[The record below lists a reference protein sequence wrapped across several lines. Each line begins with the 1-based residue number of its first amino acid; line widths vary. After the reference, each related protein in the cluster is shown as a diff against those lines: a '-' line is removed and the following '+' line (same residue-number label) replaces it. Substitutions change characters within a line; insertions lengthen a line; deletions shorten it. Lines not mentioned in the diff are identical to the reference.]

1 MKRKNVSTKKMILLF
16 ATGLLSVT
24 QVQAQSEIYPQH
36 FDLEK
41 VTLLDGPFK
50 IAMDTNI
57 KLLLQYDVDRLL
69 TPFIRQSGL
78 SKVTTSKYYQW
89 EKSHP
94 TFSNWGL
101 SSWSLEGHVGGHYLT
116 ALALAYSAER
126 DESIKATLKQRLD
139 YMIEVLKDCQQAYDE
154 NTTGLKGFLGGQP
167 INQIWTGLYNGN
179 LTDFKKYGGWVPLYC
194 EHKVLAGLRDAWLYA
209 GNAEAKTLYQ
219 NMCNWAVNVVSK
231 LTTSQMQDILG
242 WEHGGVNETL
252 ADAYRIFGDKKYLD
266 AAKKYSHQTMIS
278 GMQTLNKSF
287 LDSKHA
293 NTQVPKYIGFERI
306 YQEELRDGGS
316 ISTDSYQKAAHNFWE
331 DLVQNRTVCIGGNS
345 VSEHFLPADKSEQY
359 ISNLDGPESCN
370 SNNMRGNRYGESF
383 QVRTLHLYPFRRQ
396 QDTVCQPLHCFEITG

>member
-101 SSWSLEGHVGGHYLT
+101 SSWSLEGHVGGHYLPHSPWLILLNVT
-116 ALALAYSAER
+116 
-126 DESIKATLKQRLD
+126 KASRL
-139 YMIEVLKDCQQAYDE
+139 
-154 NTTGLKGFLGGQP
+154 
-167 INQIWTGLYNGN
+167 
-179 LTDFKKYGGWVPLYC
+179 
-194 EHKVLAGLRDAWLYA
+194 H
-209 GNAEAKTLYQ
+209 
-219 NMCNWAVNVVSK
+219 
-231 LTTSQMQDILG
+231 
-242 WEHGGVNETL
+242 
-252 ADAYRIFGDKKYLD
+252 
-266 AAKKYSHQTMIS
+266 
-278 GMQTLNKSF
+278 
-287 LDSKHA
+287 
-293 NTQVPKYIGFERI
+293 
-306 YQEELRDGGS
+306 
-316 ISTDSYQKAAHNFWE
+316 
-331 DLVQNRTVCIGGNS
+331 
-345 VSEHFLPADKSEQY
+345 
-359 ISNLDGPESCN
+359 
-370 SNNMRGNRYGESF
+370 
-383 QVRTLHLYPFRRQ
+383 
-396 QDTVCQPLHCFEITG
+396 